1 MVTDLTRRV
10 LPSVDVQML
19 VLDALA
25 KLLADK
31 HVVQS
36 LAVAIKQIR
45 VSLCRGDLGSVVNV
59 HKARSLDESLNGCNV
74 GELVEVTGGDD
85 VSLLVLL
92 EDLRNE
98 FLNIVS

>member
-31 HVVQS
+31 HVV
-36 LAVAIKQIR
+36 
-45 VSLCRGDLGSVVNV
+45 
-59 HKARSLDESLNGCNV
+59 
-74 GELVEVTGGDD
+74 
-85 VSLLVLL
+85 
-92 EDLRNE
+92 
-98 FLNIVS
+98 